1 MGNLQLKSKAFL
13 LIESVLLFWSVVVIV
28 VLISASCVLLYK
40 YKTND
45 VIFNSMENQMKVIYE
60 KIH

>member
-45 VIFNSMENQMKVIYE
+45 VIFNSMENQMKAIYE